1 MVENNEVS
9 LRDYMEA
16 RFKSVDDKLIAQSK
30 YIEQHF
36 ELNELAIEKA
46 EESMLQ
52 RLESM
57 NEFRAQIK
65 DERGSYASKEMVESI
80 KLECTDYATKELVTN
95 STAAVKESLASTSTA
110 LDKRIKALENAN
122 SFSAGKLWMF
132 MALFAAIPT
141 ILALIA
147 LFRKST

>member
-1 MVENNEVS
+1 MDNNEVS
-9 LRDYMEA
+9 LRDYIDI
-16 RFKSVDDKLIAQSK
+16 RFKSVDDKLTSQSK

-36 ELNELAIEKA
+36 ELNELAIKKA

-52 RLESM
+52 RLEGM

-65 DERGSYASKEMVESI
+65 DERGDLATKESVESI
-80 KLECTDYATKELVTN
+80 KLECAEFASKELVTN
-95 STAAVKESLASTSTA
+95 SANAIKESLASTSTA

-141 ILALIA
+141 ILALVA
-147 LFRKST
+147 LFRKSV